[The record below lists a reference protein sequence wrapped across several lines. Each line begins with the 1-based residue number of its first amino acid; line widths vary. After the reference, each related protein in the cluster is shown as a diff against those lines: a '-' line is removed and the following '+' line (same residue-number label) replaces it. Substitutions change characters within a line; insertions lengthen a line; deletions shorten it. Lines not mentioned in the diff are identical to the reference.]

1 MITRRTFFAGAAGL
15 AMAATAVTGAAAFPT
30 DTISIVVPYSPGA
43 TDTLARTLV
52 PELEKILGQ
61 TILVE
66 TRPGAGGTV
75 GANFVANSAEADGHT
90 LLFAVSSVQTVA
102 PHQRELPYAFEDLKP
117 VARITAGP
125 NMMAAR
131 TDAPFGTLEELVAY
145 AKANPGA
152 VTFGSAGTGGATH
165 LAGEAFARAAGVEL
179 NHIPFEGVTPAVAA
193 TVGGT
198 IDLVLGFASALMP
211 QVAGGNLVAIAQFGD
226 ERASVVPDVTTLKE
240 GGVDLSMPPNIGV
253 WVPAETPD
261 DVVATLEAAFEQAA
275 ASEAFQQHA
284 RNSLTEVDFIGSE
297 AFAQELE
304 REDAFFADLLAAL
317 GMTK

>member
-1 MITRRTFFAGAAGL
+1 MFTRRTLIAGAAGL
-15 AMAATAVTGAAAFPT
+15 ALAATAATGAAAFPN
-30 DTISIVVPYSPGA
+30 DTITLVVPYSPGA
-43 TDTLARTLV
+43 TDTLARTLA
-52 PELEKILGQ
+52 PELERILGQ
-61 TILVE
+61 TVLVE

-75 GANFVANSAEADGHT
+75 GANFVAKSSEADGHT
-90 LLFAVSSVQTVA
+90 LLFGVSSVQTVA
-102 PHQRELPYAFEDLKP
+102 PHQQDLPYGFADLVP

-145 AKANPGA
+145 AKANPGI

-165 LAGEAFARAAGVEL
+165 LAGEAFARAADVEL
-179 NHIPFEGVTPAVAA
+179 NHIPFQGVTPAVAA

-226 ERASVVPDVTTLKE
+226 ARASVVPDVTTLQE

-253 WVPAETPD
+253 WAPAGTPAEAI
-261 DVVATLEAAFEQAA
+261 ATLESAFEEAA

-284 RNSLTEVDFIGSE
+284 RNSLTEVAFLGAD
-297 AFAQELE
+297 AFAEELT
-304 REDAFFADLLAAL
+304 REDAFYADLLAAL
-317 GMTK
+317 GMAK